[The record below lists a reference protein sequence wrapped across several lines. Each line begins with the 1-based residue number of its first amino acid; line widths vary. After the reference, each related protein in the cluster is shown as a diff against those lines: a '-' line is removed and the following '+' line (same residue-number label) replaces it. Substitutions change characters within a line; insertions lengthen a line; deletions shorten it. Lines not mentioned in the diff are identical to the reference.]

1 MKTTL
6 RLTPNRLEVLIE
18 SLDQYVANE
27 EDAADLAYTQNALAR
42 LKTAREILD
51 ELNAERAALA
61 QFIRIVT
68 GSIALTGKTNF
79 NLPAPSASAVC
90 RQTSWPAR
98 STVIM

>member
-61 QFIRIVT
+61 EQLEQDDDVDDDDHVDPWLR
-68 GSIALTGKTNF
+68 G
-79 NLPAPSASAVC
+79 LP
-90 RQTSWPAR
+90 
-98 STVIM
+98 